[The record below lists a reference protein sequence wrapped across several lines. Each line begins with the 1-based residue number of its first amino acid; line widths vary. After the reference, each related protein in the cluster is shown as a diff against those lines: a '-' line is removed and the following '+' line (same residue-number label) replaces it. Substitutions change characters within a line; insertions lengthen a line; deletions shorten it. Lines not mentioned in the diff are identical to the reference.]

1 MIPLQSISQVRFT
14 IKGDTLV
21 GYTFNENRRIAI
33 LLQEGDYYKSTNT
46 VNETIL
52 KSKDNIITTLKY
64 QNQFSDSLIIRQN
77 RRLNELL
84 ILADKNTNQLNKLSK
99 NVKFW
104 RTTTLISLAICV
116 PIILLK

>member
-1 MIPLQSISQVRFT
+1 MIPLHCISQVKFT
-14 IKGDTLV
+14 LKSDTLI
-21 GYTFNENRRIAI
+21 GYTFDENRRIAI
-33 LLQEGDYYKSTNT
+33 LLQEGDYYKSINT

-64 QNQFSDSLIIRQN
+64 QNQFSDSLIVQQN
-77 RRLNELL
+77 KRLNELL
-84 ILADKNTNQLNKLSK
+84 ILADKNVNRLNKLSK